1 MLRELNRSQVGV
13 PISAEFFKAVAVM
26 NAAAHGIEIPEAEA
40 TEAERIGLAFLETIR
55 EEMD

>member
-1 MLRELNRSQVGV
+1 M
-13 PISAEFFKAVAVM
+13 FKAVTLM

-40 TEAERIGLAFLETIR
+40 TEAERIGLAFLKTIR